1 MGRRDTELGQGIGI
15 GLWAKFTECCWSTE
29 LKPAQTDKPPNG
41 HLEQEIPRDPEGKKN
56 TQGLVE
62 SYY

>member
-1 MGRRDTELGQGIGI
+1 MGSRGTEFGQSTGA
-15 GLWAKFTECCWSTE
+15 GLWVKSTECCWSTE
-29 LKPAQTDKPPNG
+29 LKPAQTDMPPND
-41 HLEQEIPRDPEGKKN
+41 HLEQEIPKDPEGKEN